1 MKIVRNAVLREEK
14 NIPVSMLIISAV
26 ALLLSFCN
34 ISLDF
39 NGEAPALMIS
49 FMDIWAMPV
58 SVIPITWAI
67 CIIMLMK
74 TKKVMFSKLPAYIF
88 CCMVALGM
96 LLLFIALSEKYLV
109 YKVLAFAVGILLIYP
124 FVIATLTIEGR
135 MYNRVFATLFS
146 SILLLV
152 SLAGAVAVC
161 IALKTIILSTLI
173 PALIYVLLI
182 LNVLCYNLEKIK
194 KSDVQKQ
201 NIITH

>member
-1 MKIVRNAVLREEK
+1 MKIVRNAVLKEEK
-14 NIPVSMLIISAV
+14 GIYISMLIISV
-26 ALLLSFCN
+26 AMLIISFCN

-39 NGEAPALMIS
+39 NGQAPALMIS
-49 FMDIWAMPV
+49 FMDIWALPV

-67 CIIMLMK
+67 CIVMLMK

-88 CCMVALGM
+88 CCMVLLGM
-96 LLLFIALSEKYLV
+96 IILFIALSEKYLV
-109 YKVLAFAVGILLIYP
+109 YKVLGFAVGVLLIYP

-146 SILLLV
+146 SILLIV
-152 SLAGAVAVC
+152 SVAGAVALC
-161 IALKTIILSTLI
+161 IALKAIILSTII

-194 KSDVQKQ
+194 KSDINKQ